1 MTTRI
6 FSSGIRRRE
15 DPRLI
20 SGRATYTDD
29 LTLPGTIYAAILRS
43 PHAHARIRR
52 VNTSRAARAEGVV
65 AVYTGADL
73 EAAIAPIP
81 CAWMIPNSDI
91 KGVAHP
97 AIARDV
103 VRYVGDAVAV
113 VVAES
118 RYQAQDALELIDVDY
133 EPLRPVVDPQQALQE
148 GAPQLHD
155 DAPDN
160 QAFHWS
166 AGGGDIEEAFRNPEV
181 VVRERIVQQ
190 RLIPNAMEPRAALAQ
205 WVQAS
210 GELTLWSTSQNPH
223 IVRLLLSTVS
233 GVPEHKIRIIA
244 PEVGGGFG
252 SKIPFYADE
261 AITVFCAMKLGK
273 PVKWTETRSEN
284 YQATIH
290 GRDHIE
296 DVELAATGDGKITG
310 IRGRVY
316 AGMGAYL
323 STAAPGIPTILHG
336 LMYSGPYTIPAISC
350 EVFGAFTN
358 TTPVDAYRGAGRP
371 EATFLLERLVD
382 KLAVEVNVDPVEVRR
397 RNLIP
402 KFEDGFDVAIGLN
415 YDSGDYR
422 GTLDVALREAG
433 YYQLRQQ
440 QTQLRQEGRYL
451 GVGVTTY
458 VEMCG
463 LGPSQV
469 AGAVG
474 FGGGLWESAIVRF
487 HPSGKVNVMIGTSPH
502 GQGEE
507 TTFAQV
513 ISDELG
519 VPVDDIEVLHGDTD
533 NTPMGWGTY
542 GSRTTAVS
550 GAAVALSAR
559 KIKDKARE
567 LAAHLLEASADDIE
581 YSDGRF
587 FVRGAP
593 NRAQTIQDI
602 ALMANVA
609 WNMPQGME
617 PGLEATTFYDP
628 PNFTYP
634 FGAHVAVVEVDVNRG
649 TIDLKRYI
657 AVDDCGLQINP
668 MIVEGQVHGGVVQGV
683 GQALW
688 EGAMYDENGQLLT
701 GSMLDYALPRAD
713 VLPDLEVLSTS
724 TPSPHH
730 PLGVKG
736 VGETGAIASTVT
748 VYNAVIDALKP
759 LGVQSI
765 EMPLTPERVWRAIH
779 QQA

>member
-29 LTLPGTIYAAILRS
+29 ITLPGTVYAAILRS

-73 EAAIAPIP
+73 EGVIGPIP

-118 RYQAQDALELIDVDY
+118 RHQAQDALELIEVDY
-133 EPLRPVVDPQQALQE
+133 EPLTPVIDPQQALQE
-148 GAPQLHD
+148 GAPQLHG
-155 DAPDN
+155 DAPNN
-160 QAFHWS
+160 QAFHWVA
-166 AGGGDIEEAFRNPEV
+166 AGGDVEEAFRNPEV

-205 WVQAS
+205 WVDVT
-210 GELTLWSTSQNPH
+210 GELTLWSTTQNPH
-223 IVRLLLSTVS
+223 IVRLLLSSVA
-233 GVPEHKIRIIA
+233 GLPEHKIRVIA

-252 SKIPFYADE
+252 SKIAFYADE
-261 AITVFCAMKLGK
+261 AITVFCAMKLGR

-284 YQATIH
+284 YQATTH

-296 DVELAATGDGKITG
+296 EVELAATTDGKITG

-350 EVFGAFTN
+350 EVFGSFTN

-382 KLAVEVNVDPVEVRR
+382 KLAASVSVDPVEVRR

-402 KFEDGFDVAIGLN
+402 KFEDGYDVAIGLN

-422 GTLDVALREAG
+422 GTLDIALREAG
-433 YYQLRQQ
+433 YYQVRQQ

-451 GVGVTTY
+451 GIGVTTY

-587 FVRGAP
+587 FVRGSP
-593 NRAQTIQDI
+593 DRAQSIQDI

-634 FGAHVAVVEVDVNRG
+634 FGAHVALVEVDVNRG

-688 EGAMYDENGQLLT
+688 EGAVYDENGQLLT

-713 VLPDLEVLSTS
+713 VLPDLEVHSTS

-779 QQA
+779 QQV